1 MSQAIF
7 PVCLKDKNF
16 VEKTRKDIHL
26 LVKELED
33 ELNKFDWL
41 EVKPSITNFII
52 CKIKR
57 GITAVDLAEKLQ
69 KDGIYIRE
77 LSNSYSEINGEWV
90 RISVNRREFNKL
102 LIDKLKSYNIK

>member
-1 MSQAIF
+1 MSQVIF

-69 KDGIYIRE
+69 EDGIYIRE
-77 LSNSYSEINGEWV
+77 LSNSYSEINGEWI
-90 RISVNRREFNKL
+90 RISVNRKEFNKI
-102 LIDKLKSYNIK
+102 LIDKLKSYNI